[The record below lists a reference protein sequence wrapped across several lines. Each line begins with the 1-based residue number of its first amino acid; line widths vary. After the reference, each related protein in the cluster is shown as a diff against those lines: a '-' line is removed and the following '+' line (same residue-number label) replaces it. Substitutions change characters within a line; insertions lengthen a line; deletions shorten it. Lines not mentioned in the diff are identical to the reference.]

1 MKYIVENENELCD
14 FLLANLKHKSKNN
27 IKSLLSRGLVSVNG
41 KVQKKCNFKL
51 SNKDVVEIIDNYI
64 MSEKY
69 IIPILYEDS
78 YLIVVSKPAGLLSV
92 ATEKERTSTLY
103 YIVSSYLKRKN
114 KKAKLF
120 IIHRLDKDTSG
131 IIIFAK
137 NIMVKQ
143 KLQANW
149 NENVSRFYKAMVHN
163 KALLEAV
170 LKNKIASNVQ
180 GGSYISSFGKQAITC
195 YKLLTFKDGKS
206 LLDISIKTG
215 RKNQIRL
222 QLANV
227 NLPIL
232 GDKKYGVKD
241 KYKRLYLHANQIVF
255 KHPVT
260 NKGINIKSDFHIF

>member
-103 YIVSSYLKRKN
+103 YIVSSYLKRK
-114 KKAKLF
+114 K
-120 IIHRLDKDTSG
+120 
-131 IIIFAK
+131 
-137 NIMVKQ
+137 
-143 KLQANW
+143 
-149 NENVSRFYKAMVHN
+149 
-163 KALLEAV
+163 
-170 LKNKIASNVQ
+170 
-180 GGSYISSFGKQAITC
+180 
-195 YKLLTFKDGKS
+195 
-206 LLDISIKTG
+206 
-215 RKNQIRL
+215 
-222 QLANV
+222 
-227 NLPIL
+227 
-232 GDKKYGVKD
+232 
-241 KYKRLYLHANQIVF
+241 
-255 KHPVT
+255 
-260 NKGINIKSDFHIF
+260 